1 MRRRKGRRSGGQSL
15 VEFALV
21 LPIFMTLIFG
31 ILDLGRGVWA
41 LDIANHAAAE
51 AARFA
56 IVHGGAG
63 ANPCPV
69 GPPAATANVPTASEA
84 CPYPSPSK
92 QAIFDVARESAI
104 GAGGDVNVTACYG
117 HVCEGNVDQAGYTN
131 ARGTPVTVRV
141 TIHVQIF
148 TGALLGIDDLTVTG
162 SATMTVSH

>member
-1 MRRRKGRRSGGQSL
+1 MNARRRRRSGGQSL

-56 IVHGGAG
+56 IVHGGN
-63 ANPCPV
+63 ANTYCPV
-69 GPPAATANVPTASEA
+69 GPAAATANVPAASSA

-92 QAIFDVARESAI
+92 QMIYDVATQAAI
-104 GAGGDVNVTACYG
+104 GAGGPITVTACYG
-117 HVCEGNVDQAGYTN
+117 HSCSGNTDNSGDTN
-131 ARGTPVTVRV
+131 ARGTPITVRV
-141 TIHVQIF
+141 TIGITVF
-148 TGALLGIDDLTVTG
+148 TGALFGVTTVTVTG
-162 SATMTVSH
+162 SATMTVNH

>member
-1 MRRRKGRRSGGQSL
+1 MKRRKGRGQSL

-21 LPIFMTLIFG
+21 LPIFLTLIFG

-56 IVHGGAG
+56 IVHGGDPNTA
-63 ANPCPV
+63 CPV
-69 GPPAATANVPTASEA
+69 GPPASPVPPASES

-92 QAIFDVARESAI
+92 QMIFDVAKDAAI
-104 GAGGDVNVTACYG
+104 GAGGPVTVTACYG

-131 ARGTPVTVRV
+131 ARGTPVTVQV
-141 TIHVQIF
+141 TIEVTIF
-148 TGALLGIDDLTVTG
+148 TGALLGVSNVHVTG
-162 SATMTVSH
+162 SATMTVNH